1 MAYFDRVKNLV
12 FSDGV
17 ENDPL
22 ARDLGVMAFYHLIIF
37 ARYPKDYLQV
47 VEFEK
52 MEKNLLKMI
61 IKQENVNEKIK
72 EHREE
77 IILDNIEE
85 EILEKFSGE
94 KMYIIEDEE
103 YDGKTPQTILF
114 TSEY

>member
-1 MAYFDRVKNLV
+1 MAYFDRVKNLI
-12 FSDGV
+12 FSEGV
-17 ENDPL
+17 GNDPL

-47 VEFEK
+47 IEFEK
-52 MEKNLLKMI
+52 MKNNILKMI
-61 IKQENVNEKIK
+61 IKQENVNEKIR

-85 EILEKFSGE
+85 EILEKFEAE

-103 YDGKTPQTILF
+103 YNGITRQTILF
-114 TSEY
+114 ASEY